1 VDEAGRAPDLLP
13 AARAAVTADGI
24 RGFLCVPIRARHRI
38 LGTLSLGRQTEE
50 RFSNEEVALL
60 ESSAD
65 QIGLAL
71 DNARLY
77 TETRLQLEEL
87 RRSHTDVVRAE
98 RLAAVGELAG
108 GVAHEINNPLMIIL
122 GQVHLLLQSQDHDA
136 VLTGL
141 KVIDGA
147 TKRAANI
154 VRELVLFAERSPLR
168 RARCK
173 VSDQIYKVLSLHQS
187 RLEGAHITVQ
197 TEFEEVSEISAD
209 SNQLQEALFHL
220 VQNAEQAM
228 SASRGSGILA
238 IRVRPA
244 GDGVRI
250 EVADDGPGVAPDD
263 LARVFNPFFTTKA
276 PGEGR
281 GLGLSVAHSVV
292 AEHEGRLWAENRP
305 GGGAMFVIEL
315 PGGVPAG
322 DPALTPSS

>member
-1 VDEAGRAPDLLP
+1 V
-13 AARAAVTADGI
+13 I
-24 RGFLCVPIRARHRI
+24 
-38 LGTLSLGRQTEE
+38 
-50 RFSNEEVALL
+50 
-60 ESSAD
+60 
-65 QIGLAL
+65 
-71 DNARLY
+71 
-77 TETRLQLEEL
+77 
-87 RRSHTDVVRAE
+87 RAE

-122 GQVHLLLQSQDHDA
+122 GQVHLLLQSQDHEA
-136 VLTGL
+136 VLGGL
-141 KVIDGA
+141 KIIDGA

-187 RLEGAHITVQ
+187 RLEGARITVQ
-197 TEFEEVSEISAD
+197 TDFGEVPEIWAD

-228 SASRGSGILA
+228 SASRGAGTLS

-244 GDGVRI
+244 ADGVRI
-250 EVADDGPGVAPDD
+250 EVADDGPGVPQDD
-263 LARVFNPFFTTKA
+263 LARVFNPFFTTKG

-292 AEHEGRLWAENRP
+292 AEHDGRLWAENRP
-305 GGGAMFVIEL
+305 GGGAMFVMEL
-315 PGGVPAG
+315 PVGTPAG
-322 DPALTPSS
+322 DPALSSSL

>member
-1 VDEAGRAPDLLP
+1 
-13 AARAAVTADGI
+13 
-24 RGFLCVPIRARHRI
+24 
-38 LGTLSLGRQTEE
+38 
-50 RFSNEEVALL
+50 
-60 ESSAD
+60 
-65 QIGLAL
+65 
-71 DNARLY
+71 
-77 TETRLQLEEL
+77 
-87 RRSHTDVVRAE
+87 
-98 RLAAVGELAG
+98 VGELAG

-122 GQVHLLLQSQDHDA
+122 GQVHLLLQSQDHES
-136 VLTGL
+136 VLNGL

-187 RLEGAHITVQ
+187 RLEGARITVQ
-197 TEFEEVSEISAD
+197 TDFGEAPEIWAD

-228 SASRGSGILA
+228 SASRGSGTLA

-244 GDGVRI
+244 ADGVRI
-250 EVADDGPGVAPDD
+250 EVADDGPGVPQDD
-263 LARVFNPFFTTKA
+263 LARVFNPFFTTKG

-305 GGGAMFVIEL
+305 GGGAMFVMEL
-315 PGGVPAG
+315 PVGSPAP
-322 DPALTPSS
+322 DPALAPSA

>member
-1 VDEAGRAPDLLP
+1 
-13 AARAAVTADGI
+13 
-24 RGFLCVPIRARHRI
+24 
-38 LGTLSLGRQTEE
+38 
-50 RFSNEEVALL
+50 
-60 ESSAD
+60 
-65 QIGLAL
+65 
-71 DNARLY
+71 
-77 TETRLQLEEL
+77 
-87 RRSHTDVVRAE
+87 
-98 RLAAVGELAG
+98 
-108 GVAHEINNPLMIIL
+108 
-122 GQVHLLLQSQDHDA
+122 VHLLLQSQDHES
-136 VLTGL
+136 VLNGL

-187 RLEGAHITVQ
+187 RLEGARITVQ
-197 TEFEEVSEISAD
+197 TDFGEVPEIWAD

-228 SASRGSGILA
+228 SAARGSGTLA

-250 EVADDGPGVAPDD
+250 EVSDDGPGVAPDD

-292 AEHEGRLWAENRP
+292 AEHDGRLWAENRP

-315 PGGVPAG
+315 PGGVPVI
-322 DPALTPSS
+322 DPALTPSA